1 MSNPLARE
9 GTRSTNDNEIAFLTL
24 ERVNSAHFDR
34 QVRICSSKGL
44 DKEEFRKLLGKVMDM
59 KEKVPDEL
67 LHSAV

>member
-1 MSNPLARE
+1 M
-9 GTRSTNDNEIAFLTL
+9 NEF
-24 ERVNSAHFDR
+24 
-34 QVRICSSKGL
+34 RICSSKGL